1 LVQDDVSNQL
11 AKLKLS
17 AENAK
22 EVNAFLD
29 TIIDFEGIAYLI
41 PSNGLEE
48 EDPKSMILVRKRRR
62 NDDDRE
68 DRLLTVKPSTQF
80 SSLGRTMRVP
90 EDFFLDPGD
99 SLYLHYFM
107 EEFSEVFSLGIM
119 SGTRPLWNMLSRALE
134 HLPLRYT
141 LIAVSAWLYDGIAG
155 RSRER
160 SVANLRKA
168 IPMIQSAVTSTALDD
183 GHGFA
188 VFLLAYLSVVRG
200 DVKGISLHVGGFYRI
215 LRHCNVLREDGS
227 PNSNHT
233 SLAMILWRIGVRTD
247 NIIGVVGQRATFP
260 ATTVPDSFH
269 SNWLRDFDNPE
280 RPDTAEWAMAQFA
293 LDDLANRATHLAV
306 RSITIQRKI
315 ERGDHDAI
323 EELNVE
329 LDMAFLIRDL
339 EAWKRRRI
347 LREAESRERARRVAL
362 PSQPPLK
369 FLEYEPLTFADE
381 AYAIM
386 LVQYFTCRIQLSLVT
401 NPQIGPYP
409 AERHMFAVELCRV
422 YAAIGGLKKPGLSGL
437 LVGLVYAALALTD
450 KTCPLGIASH
460 PHKLTIRICLDSRTV
475 SGYRQG
481 CRIFGWFTSD
491 PNFG

>member
-1 LVQDDVSNQL
+1 MHPVSSRL
-11 AKLKLS
+11 KLFDLKKRSHPGIGFIMSAYKSVKLKLS
-17 AENAK
+17 TEDAK

-29 TIIDFEGIAYLI
+29 RIIDFEGIEYLFS
-41 PSNGLEE
+41 SNVPEE
-48 EDPKSMILVRKRRR
+48 EDPKTIILAKKRRR

-68 DRLLTVKPSTQF
+68 DRLITVKSPTQF
-80 SSLGRTMRVP
+80 SYLGRTMRVP

-99 SLYLHYFM
+99 SLYLQYFM

-119 SGTRPLWNMLSRALE
+119 SGTRPLWNMLSRALD

-168 IPMIQSAVTSTALDD
+168 IPMIQNAVASTSLDD

-227 PNSNHT
+227 PNSDHT
-233 SLAMILWRIGVRTD
+233 SLAMISWRIGVRTD
-247 NIIGVVGQRATFP
+247 NIIGVVGQRASFP

-269 SNWLRDFDNPE
+269 ANWLRDFDNPE
-280 RPDTAEWAMAQFA
+280 RPNTAEWAMAQFA
-293 LDDLANRATHLAV
+293 LDDLANRAIHLAV
-306 RSITIQRKI
+306 RSITSQRKI
-315 ERGDHDAI
+315 EQGDSEGI

-347 LREAESRERARRVAL
+347 LREAESRERARRAAL
-362 PSQPPLK
+362 PSLSPLIK
-369 FLEYEPLTFADE
+369 FLDYEPLTFVDE
-381 AYAIM
+381 SYAIM
-386 LVQYFTCRIQLSLVT
+386 L
-401 NPQIGPYP
+401 
-409 AERHMFAVELCRV
+409 
-422 YAAIGGLKKPGLSGL
+422 
-437 LVGLVYAALALTD
+437 
-450 KTCPLGIASH
+450 
-460 PHKLTIRICLDSRTV
+460 
-475 SGYRQG
+475 
-481 CRIFGWFTSD
+481 
-491 PNFG
+491 